1 MTAFVLAAVLK
12 VFVVINLL
20 LLVVAYMTYLERKVI
35 GHIQVRLGPM
45 RVGFH
50 GLLQPIADG
59 IKLLFK
65 EDVIP
70 RDANRWVF
78 MMAPVMT
85 LIPALASFAIIPFGD
100 SISVM
105 GRSIDLVIADV
116 NVGIL
121 YFFALSSLGVLGLV
135 MAGWSSNSK
144 YSLLGG
150 LRSSA
155 QMISY
160 ELTLG
165 LSVVGIIMMT
175 GSLSLVDIVNAQAKV
190 PFIVLQPLGFL
201 LFLVAGIAETNRLP
215 FDLPEAETELV
226 AGYHTEYSSMK
237 FAMFFMSEY
246 AAMITISA
254 LASTLFLGGWQGPLL
269 PAQLA
274 AANVVNQLL
283 PVFWFLIKTFFF
295 LFLFIWLRA
304 TFPRLRY
311 DQLMGYGW
319 KVLLPLALANII
331 ITAGVLA
338 IWG

>member
-1 MTAFVLAAVLK
+1 MISFVLATVVK
-12 VFVVINLL
+12 IVIVFNIL
-20 LLVVAYMTYLERKVI
+20 LLVVAYMTYVERKVL
-35 GHIQVRLGPM
+35 GRIQVRLGPM

-59 IKLLFK
+59 IKLMFK

-70 RDANRWVF
+70 REANRWVF
-78 MMAPVMT
+78 VAAPIMT
-85 LIPALASFAIIPFGD
+85 LIPAIASFAIIPFGD
-100 SISVM
+100 SVSVL
-105 GRSIDLVIADV
+105 GVSVDLVIADV

-121 YFFALSSLGVLGLV
+121 YFFALSSLGVLGFV

-150 LRSSA
+150 LRGSA

-165 LSVVGIIMMT
+165 LSVVGVIMLT
-175 GSLSLVDIVNAQAKV
+175 GSLSLVDIVDAQAEV
-190 PFIVLQPLGFL
+190 PFILLQPLGFA
-201 LFLVAGIAETNRLP
+201 LFMVAGVAEVNRAP

-237 FAMFFMSEY
+237 FAMFFMGEY

-254 LASTLFLGGWQGPLL
+254 LASTLFLGGWRGPLL
-269 PAQLA
+269 PP
-274 AANVVNQLL
+274 VV
-283 PVFWFLIKTFFF
+283 WFLVKMFFF
-295 LFLFIWLRA
+295 LFVFIWLRA

-311 DQLMGYGW
+311 DQLMDYGW
-319 KVLLPLALANII
+319 KVLLPLALANIV
-331 ITAGVLA
+331 ITAGALA
-338 IWG
+338 FWG

>member
-1 MTAFVLAAVLK
+1 MTAFVLATLVKIAV
-12 VFVVINLL
+12 VFGLL
-20 LLVVAYMTYLERKVI
+20 LLVVAYMTYLERKI
-35 GHIQVRLGPM
+35 LGHIQVRLGPM
-45 RVGFH
+45 RVGYH

-65 EDVIP
+65 EDVLP
-70 RDANRWVF
+70 RDANKWVF
-78 MMAPVMT
+78 RMAPMMT
-85 LIPALASFAIIPFGD
+85 LIPALAAFAIIPFGD
-100 SISVM
+100 RVRVLGM
-105 GRSIDLVIADV
+105 PIDLVIADV

-121 YFFALSSLGVLGLV
+121 YFFALSSLGVLGFV

-144 YSLLGG
+144 YPLLGG

-165 LSVVGIIMMT
+165 LSVVGVIMLA
-175 GSLSLVDIVNAQAKV
+175 GSLSLVDIVNAQSKV
-190 PFIVLQPLGFL
+190 PFILLQPLGFL
-201 LFLVAGIAETNRLP
+201 LFVVAGVAETNRAP

-226 AGYHTEYSSMK
+226 AGYHTEYSGMK
-237 FAMFFMSEY
+237 FAMFFMGEY

-254 LASTLFLGGWQGPLL
+254 LAATLFLGGWRGPLL
-269 PAQLA
+269 PP
-274 AANVVNQLL
+274 VV
-283 PVFWFLIKTFFF
+283 WFLIKTFFF
-295 LFLFIWLRA
+295 LFVFIWLRA

-319 KVLLPLALANII
+319 KVLLPLALLNILL
-331 ITAGVLA
+331 TGGVLV

>member
-1 MTAFVLAAVLK
+1 MISFVLATVVK
-12 VFVVINLL
+12 IVIVFAIL
-20 LLVVAYMTYLERKVI
+20 LLVVAYMTYVERKVM
-35 GHIQVRLGPM
+35 GRIQVRLGPM

-59 IKLLFK
+59 IKLMFK

-70 RDANRWVF
+70 REANRWVF
-78 MMAPVMT
+78 VAAPMMT
-85 LIPALASFAIIPFGD
+85 LIPAIASFAIIPFGD
-100 SISVM
+100 SVSVL
-105 GRSIDLVIADV
+105 GVSVDLVIADV

-121 YFFALSSLGVLGLV
+121 YFFALSSLGVLGFV

-150 LRSSA
+150 LRASA

-165 LSVVGIIMMT
+165 LSVVGVIMLA
-175 GSLSLVDIVNAQAKV
+175 GSLSLVDIVDAQAKV
-190 PFIVLQPLGFL
+190 PFILLQPLGFA
-201 LFLVAGIAETNRLP
+201 LFMVAGFAEVNRAP

-254 LASTLFLGGWQGPLL
+254 LASTLFLGGWRGPLL
-269 PAQLA
+269 PP
-274 AANVVNQLL
+274 VV
-283 PVFWFLIKTFFF
+283 WFLVKTFFF
-295 LFLFIWLRA
+295 LFVFIWVRA

-311 DQLMGYGW
+311 DQLMDYGW
-319 KVLLPLALANII
+319 KVLLPLALANIL

-338 IWG
+338 FWG

>member
-1 MTAFVLAAVLK
+1 MISFVLATVVK
-12 VFVVINLL
+12 IVIVFNIL
-20 LLVVAYMTYLERKVI
+20 LLVVAYMTYVERKVL
-35 GHIQVRLGPM
+35 GRIQVRLGPM

-59 IKLLFK
+59 IKLMFK

-70 RDANRWVF
+70 REANRWVF
-78 MMAPVMT
+78 VAAPIMT
-85 LIPALASFAIIPFGD
+85 LIPAIASFAIIPFGD
-100 SISVM
+100 SVSVL
-105 GRSIDLVIADV
+105 GVSVDLVIADV

-121 YFFALSSLGVLGLV
+121 YFFALSSLGVLGFV

-150 LRSSA
+150 LRGSA

-165 LSVVGIIMMT
+165 LSVVGVIMLT
-175 GSLSLVDIVNAQAKV
+175 GSLSLVDIVDAQAKV
-190 PFIVLQPLGFL
+190 PFILLQPLGFA
-201 LFLVAGIAETNRLP
+201 LFMVAGVAEVNRAP

-237 FAMFFMSEY
+237 FAMFFMGEY

-254 LASTLFLGGWQGPLL
+254 LASTLFLGGWRGPLL
-269 PAQLA
+269 PP
-274 AANVVNQLL
+274 VV
-283 PVFWFLIKTFFF
+283 WFLVKMFFF
-295 LFLFIWLRA
+295 LFVFIWLRA

-311 DQLMGYGW
+311 DQLMDYGW
-319 KVLLPLALANII
+319 KVLLPLALANIV
-331 ITAGVLA
+331 ITAGALA
-338 IWG
+338 FWG